1 MGDMQ
6 GRGGEQWGAELT
18 AALQQCFGGSPS
30 GAGAAFPPSSLGI
43 IPGRTCWVL
52 YVDAVVLAADGA
64 VLDALALATKVC
76 ADTAAVLPS
85 LVGSRRRCS
94 CVTRHAGV
102 TQTWRMRG
110 NVFALGR
117 WQRGGRGGLPPP
129 RN

>member
-1 MGDMQ
+1 MAASWVMQ

-64 VLDALALATKVC
+64 VLDALALATK
-76 ADTAAVLPS
+76 ASPHANRLPS

-94 CVTRHAGV
+94 CVTLHV
-102 TQTWRMRG
+102 VFTQ
-110 NVFALGR
+110 A
-117 WQRGGRGGLPPP
+117 
-129 RN
+129 